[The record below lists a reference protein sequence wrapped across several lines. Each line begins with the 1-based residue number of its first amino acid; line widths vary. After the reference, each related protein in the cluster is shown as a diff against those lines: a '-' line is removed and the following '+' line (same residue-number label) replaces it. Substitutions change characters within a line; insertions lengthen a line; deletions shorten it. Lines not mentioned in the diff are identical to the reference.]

1 MDHVPGIP
9 AVAASRPV
17 PAAVC
22 RGSRATLRGPRPGS
36 GDRAQYVPGGE
47 RCLTWEHEYPGEA
60 KELARLRRWLMS
72 ILPDCPAREDLLL
85 VATEL
90 AGNAVRHTASG
101 RGGAFGVR
109 VTWEDGAVLVAVD
122 DAGAPGEPHVV
133 DEPLAEGRR
142 GLLVVR
148 ELSARVGVSG
158 DCRGR
163 TVWAEVLWP
172 DADAVAAGAAY
183 LGSRFG
189 VVAWYG
195 RCTERW
201 WALDGCELLCASSV
215 PELAALLSAAGQAGL
230 VGPAPP
236 GGVGAGLPAGGAGQR
251 RPGLP
256 AGDQAA

>member
-1 MDHVPGIP
+1 MDHAPGIP
-9 AVAASRPV
+9 AVAASHPV

-22 RGSRATLRGPRPGS
+22 RGSRTGPRPGS
-36 GDRAQYVPGGE
+36 GDQAQCVPGGE
-47 RCLTWEHEYPGEA
+47 RCLTWEQEYPGEA
-60 KELARLRRWLMS
+60 RELARLRRWLMS
-72 ILPDCPAREDLLL
+72 ILPDCPAREDLVL

-122 DAGAPGEPHVV
+122 DAGGPGEPRVV
-133 DEPLAEGRR
+133 DDPLAEGRR

-148 ELSARVGVSG
+148 ELSARAGVSG
-158 DCRGR
+158 DYRGR

-172 DADAVAAGAAY
+172 DADGVAAGAAY

-195 RCTERW
+195 RCTGQW
-201 WALDGCELLCASSV
+201 WALAGSELLSASSV

-230 VGPAPP
+230 AGPATP
-236 GGVGAGLPAGGAGQR
+236 GGVGAGLLAGGAGQR
-251 RPGLP
+251 RPGPP
-256 AGDQAA
+256 AGNQAA